1 MHASCI
7 CGKVAG
13 GPEESSRSK
22 EKRRA
27 GFPGSV
33 SGGGSGRPLL
43 PEAGSLGWGW
53 AGAGAS
59 MGYAAGF
66 PFVSRPPRRRQV
78 PASSMR
84 HRTGG
89 GNRMQGAGC
98 RPSPPGLRLL
108 CLTQHQGPLLG
119 PPSGCGPLCLS
130 GCSSES
136 DWRADLNPCDG
147 EDRSKA
153 SQPGRGQRWT
163 ACACGRPEAIMFR
176 VWSLE
181 LPAVR

>member
-43 PEAGSLGWGW
+43 SEAGSLGWGW

-89 GNRMQGAGC
+89 GNRMQGAGPAPLGSGYSASLSIRVRC
-98 RPSPPGLRLL
+98 WDPRQGAGLCASAAAVLSLTGGQTLTPVMVKTEARPASRVGARGGQPVLAAGLRPL
-108 CLTQHQGPLLG
+108 C
-119 PPSGCGPLCLS
+119 SECGPWSCL
-130 GCSSES
+130 
-136 DWRADLNPCDG
+136 
-147 EDRSKA
+147 
-153 SQPGRGQRWT
+153 Q
-163 ACACGRPEAIMFR
+163 
-176 VWSLE
+176 
-181 LPAVR
+181 